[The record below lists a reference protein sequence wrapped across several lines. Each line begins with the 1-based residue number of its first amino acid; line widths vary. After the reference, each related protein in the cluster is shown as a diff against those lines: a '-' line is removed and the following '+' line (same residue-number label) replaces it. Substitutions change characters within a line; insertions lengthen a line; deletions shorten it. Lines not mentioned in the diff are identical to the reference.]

1 MSRTEWTIYVCP
13 GCRKT
18 TLPPGRIRWRCAE
31 CDTYFA
37 TSDERPEER
46 HKSPQWWA
54 RNERNYAS
62 PGQAVRVCEV
72 RRAPATATHGRLLLW
87 LELVEE
93 APKTLTEDPT
103 PYRQQYE
110 LMVTFEHPRPEAA

>member
-18 TLPPGRIRWRCAE
+18 TLPPGCIRWRCSE

-37 TSDERPEER
+37 TSDERPEKR

-72 RRAPATATHGRLLLW
+72 RRAPATATHGRRSTYRNYDCRCDAC
-87 LELVEE
+87 VEANASYLRDWRKRKARE
-93 APKTLTEDPT
+93 RRAS
-103 PYRQQYE
+103 
-110 LMVTFEHPRPEAA
+110 